1 MLPDKQDFKDTLMEG
16 FRIEYERYKPLF
28 EDKKIHS
35 IYFGGGTPA
44 LFNPGYINEILSW
57 FKNKVADCEIT
68 LEANPDVISYERLKE
83 FKLAGINRVSVGI
96 QSFNDALLKHLG
108 RTHDAKKA
116 IDSLLICNKSGIENV
131 SIDLMYDIPYQVLE
145 DWKDTLNIAVKLPI
159 THLSLYNLTIEPHT
173 LYYKKQKLLTK
184 SLPSQEESL
193 EMYKQAIITL
203 EKAQLNQ
210 YEISAFAKNGLIS
223 KHNIGYWTARP
234 FLGFGPSAFSYY
246 EGKRFRNIANLS
258 KYYKLLK
265 SGLSPVDFEEKLD
278 YKAHLKELLTIGIR
292 VLEGVD
298 LLQFD
303 PLEADTIKSIE
314 MLCNEGF
321 VSLSNHVLKLTQK
334 GVLFYDS
341 VAVELI

>member
-1 MLPDKQDFKDTLMEG
+1 MEG
-16 FRIEYERYKPLF
+16 FRIEYERYKPLLA
-28 EDKKIHS
+28 DKKIQS

-44 LFNPGYINEILSW
+44 LFDPAYIHEILSW
-57 FKNKVADCEIT
+57 FTNKVEGCEIT
-68 LEANPDVISYERLKE
+68 LEANPDVISYEPIKD

-96 QSFNDALLKHLG
+96 QSFNDTLLKHLG

-116 IDSLLICNKSGIENV
+116 IDSLHICNKGGIENL
-131 SIDLMYDIPYQVLE
+131 SIDLMYDIPYQLLE
-145 DWKDTLNIAVKLPI
+145 DWQETLNMAVKLPI

-173 LYYKKQKLLTK
+173 LFFKKQKLLTK

-193 EMYKQAIITL
+193 EMYKQAIVTL
-203 EKAQLNQ
+203 DKAELKQ

-223 KHNIGYWTARP
+223 NHNIGYWTARP

-246 EGKRFRNIANLS
+246 KGKRFRNIANLS

-265 SGLSPVDFEEKLD
+265 SGLSPVDFEEELD
-278 YKAHLKELLTIGIR
+278 SIAHLKELLTIGIR
-292 VLEGVD
+292 VLDGVD

-303 PLEADTIKSIE
+303 SLEAETIKSIE
-314 MLCNEGF
+314 MLCNDGF
-321 VSLSNHVLKLTQK
+321 LSLSNNKLKLTQK
-334 GVLFYDS
+334 GILFYDS